1 MSIIFAKLW
10 ENQEKMVLVLRDMKT
25 EQYLGGAV
33 AISRH
38 LSQFCKKI
46 KLLTVLGKKEFYGK
60 IKNIPK
66 NIDLDFITK
75 KDFSYDP

>member
-1 MSIIFAKLW
+1 MGKSGK
-10 ENQEKMVLVLRDMKT
+10 EPVLVLRDMKT

-46 KLLTVLGKKEFYGK
+46 KLLTVLGEKKEFYAQNK
-60 IKNIPK
+60 KNIPK

-75 KDFSYDP
+75 KDSSYDP

>member
-1 MSIIFAKLW
+1 
-10 ENQEKMVLVLRDMKT
+10 MKT

-46 KLLTVLGKKEFYGK
+46 KLLTVLGEKKEFYGK
-60 IKNIPK
+60 I
-66 NIDLDFITK
+66 
-75 KDFSYDP
+75 